1 MQTMNN
7 LQNAAKILSEGGSTC
22 VICSD
27 NDVQTSNQR
36 GVAPLL
42 KWLDETKNLSDY
54 SAADKVV
61 GKGAAYLYILL
72 EIKELYAHVISRPAY
87 DRLQEYGIP
96 VSYTTMTELV
106 RNRDNTVFCPIES
119 AVINI
124 NNPHEALNAIRKKLE
139 NMKVCR

>member
-7 LQNAAKILSEGGSTC
+7 LQNAAKILSEGRYTC

-42 KWLDETKNLSDY
+42 KWLDETKNLSEY

-72 EIKELYAHVISRPAY
+72 EIKELYAYVISRPAY
-87 DRLQEYGIP
+87 DLLQKYGIP
-96 VSYTTMTELV
+96 VSYTTITELV
-106 RNRDNTVFCPIES
+106 RNRDNTGFCPIES

-124 NNPHEALNAIRKKLE
+124 NNPHDALNAIRKKLG